1 MNFDF
6 SEEQQMLKDSVARFV
21 QDEYDFEARNKVVA
35 NESGYSQENWQ
46 KFAELGWLS
55 IPFAEALG
63 GFGGGATDTMV
74 VMEELGKGL
83 VAEPFAASV
92 LMFGGLLQASAQ
104 NDERDALIGGVID
117 GSIQGAVAYAE
128 AQSRFEL
135 QDVLCR
141 AEADGEGYRLN
152 GEKSLV
158 LNAMSADKIIVSAR
172 VSGEQNDEQ
181 GIALFLVDAKVEGIS
196 KTALRTMDAQLV
208 ANLKLDNVAATA
220 LCGAG
225 EGLGLLKQM
234 RQQVI
239 VALSAEALGIM
250 EKLNATTLEYCK
262 TRKQFGVAIGS
273 FQALQHRM
281 VDTFMAYEQ
290 CKSLLYRTV
299 CSIEQGED
307 NNDIEKNVLA
317 LKVMVG
323 KAGKLIGGEAIQLHG
338 GMGMTDE
345 LDVGHY
351 VRRLLTINAAFGD
364 ADYQQQRFAEVSLA
378 S

>member
-35 NESGYSQENWQ
+35 NEAGFSAENWQ

-55 IPFAEALG
+55 IPFAEDLG
-63 GFGGGATDTMV
+63 GFGGGATDTMA
-74 VMEELGKGL
+74 VMEEMGKGL

-92 LMFGGLLQASAQ
+92 LMFGGLLQTSAQ
-104 NDERDALIGGVID
+104 SEERDALIAAVID
-117 GSIQGAVAYAE
+117 GSLQGAVAYAE
-128 AQSRFEL
+128 PQSRYEL
-135 QDVLCR
+135 KDVKCAAK
-141 AEADGEGYRLN
+141 AEGDAYRLS

-158 LNAMSADKIIVSAR
+158 LNAMSANKIIVSAR
-172 VSGEQNDEQ
+172 VSGDQSDEQ
-181 GIALFLVDAKVEGIS
+181 GIALFLIDADAEGLS
-196 KTALRTMDAQLV
+196 KTALRTMDAQVV
-208 ANLKLDNVAATA
+208 ANLKLENVPAQAICSA
-220 LCGAG
+220 D
-225 EGLGLLKQM
+225 EGLAMLQQM
-234 RQQVI
+234 RQQLI
-239 VALSAEALGIM
+239 VALAAEALGIM

-281 VDTFMAYEQ
+281 VDTFMAAEQ
-290 CKSLLYRTV
+290 FKSILYRAV
-299 CSIEQGED
+299 CSIEQNERAD
-307 NNDIEKNVLA
+307 SIEINVAA
-317 LKVMVG
+317 LKAMLG
-323 KAGKLIGGEAIQLHG
+323 KAAKHIGGEAVQLHG

-351 VRRLLTINAAFGD
+351 VRRLLSINAAFGD
-364 ADYQQQRFAEVSLA
+364 GDYHQQRFANLSLA

>member
-35 NESGYSQENWQ
+35 NEAGFSAENWQ

-55 IPFAEALG
+55 IPFAEDLG
-63 GFGGGATDTMV
+63 GFGGGATDTMA
-74 VMEELGKGL
+74 VMEEMGKGL

-92 LMFGGLLQASAQ
+92 LMFGGLLQTSSQ
-104 NDERDALIGGVID
+104 SEERDALIASVID
-117 GSIQGAVAYAE
+117 GSLQGAVAYAE
-128 AQSRFEL
+128 PQSRYEL
-135 QDVLCR
+135 KDVKCAAK
-141 AEADGEGYRLN
+141 AEGDAYRLS

-158 LNAMSADKIIVSAR
+158 LNAMSANKIIVSAR
-172 VSGEQNDEQ
+172 VSGDQSDEQ
-181 GIALFLVDAKVEGIS
+181 GIALFLIDADAEGLS
-196 KTALRTMDAQLV
+196 KTALRTMDAQVV
-208 ANLKLDNVAATA
+208 ANLKLENVPAQAI
-220 LCGAG
+220 CGAN
-225 EGLGLLKQM
+225 EGLAMLQQM
-234 RQQVI
+234 RQQLI
-239 VALSAEALGIM
+239 VALAAEALGIM

-281 VDTFMAYEQ
+281 VDTFMAAEQ
-290 CKSLLYRTV
+290 FKSILYRAV
-299 CSIEQGED
+299 CSIEQNESAD
-307 NNDIEKNVLA
+307 SIEINVAA
-317 LKVMVG
+317 LKAMLG
-323 KAGKLIGGEAIQLHG
+323 KAAKHIGGEAVQLHG

-351 VRRLLTINAAFGD
+351 VRRLLSINAAFGD
-364 ADYQQQRFAEVSLA
+364 GDYHQQRFANLSLA

>member
-35 NESGYSQENWQ
+35 NESGFSQENWQ

-55 IPFAEALG
+55 IPFEEELG

-83 VAEPFAASV
+83 VAEPFTGTV

-104 NDERDALIGGVID
+104 NEERDALIAGVID
-117 GSIQGAVAYAE
+117 GSVQGAVAYTE

-141 AEADGEGYRLN
+141 AEADGDNYRLS

-158 LNAMSADKIIVSAR
+158 LNAMSANKIIVSAR

-181 GIALFLVDAKVEGIS
+181 GIALFLVDANAEGLS
-196 KTALRTMDAQLV
+196 KTALRTMDAQVV

-220 LCGAG
+220 LCGAD
-225 EGLGLLKQM
+225 EGLALLKQM

-281 VDTFMAYEQ
+281 VDTFMACEQ
-290 CKSLLYRTV
+290 CKSLVYRAV

-307 NNDIEKNVLA
+307 AADIERNVVA
-317 LKVMVG
+317 LKAMVG

-364 ADYQQQRFAEVSLA
+364 ADYQQQRFAELSLVS
-378 S
+378 

>member
-35 NESGYSQENWQ
+35 DESGFSQENWQ

-55 IPFAEALG
+55 IPFAEDLG

-83 VAEPFAASV
+83 VAEPFIATV
-92 LMFGGLLQASAQ
+92 LMFGGLLQASRQ
-104 NDERDALIGGVID
+104 TEERDALIEGVIG
-117 GSIQGAVAYAE
+117 GSVQGAVAYAE
-128 AQSRFEL
+128 PQSRYEL
-135 QDVLCR
+135 QDVLCQ
-141 AEADGEGYRLN
+141 AKADGDSYRLS
-152 GEKSLV
+152 GKKSLV

-172 VSGEQNDEQ
+172 LSGEQNDEQ
-181 GIALFLVDAKVEGIS
+181 GIALFLVDANAEGLS
-196 KTALRTMDAQLV
+196 KTALRTMDAQVV
-208 ANLKLDNVAATA
+208 ANLDLDNVQAQAI
-220 LCGAG
+220 CEGS
-225 EGLGLLKQM
+225 EGLALMQAM
-234 RQQVI
+234 RQQVM
-239 VALSAEALGIM
+239 VALGAEAVGIM

-281 VDTFMAYEQ
+281 VDTFMASEQ
-290 CKSLLYRTV
+290 CKSLVHRSV
-299 CSIEQGED
+299 CSIEQNED
-307 NNDIEKNVLA
+307 SATVEQNVMA
-317 LKVMVG
+317 LKAMVG
-323 KAGKLIGGEAIQLHG
+323 KSGKLVGGEAIQLHG

-364 ADYQQQRFAEVSLA
+364 ADYHQQRFIEASLA

>member
-35 NESGYSQENWQ
+35 NEAGFSQENWQ

-55 IPFAEALG
+55 IPFSETLG

-83 VAEPFAASV
+83 VAEPFIASV
-92 LMFGGLLQASAQ
+92 LMFGGLLQSTAQ
-104 NDERDALIGGVID
+104 SDERDALIGGIIE
-117 GSIQGAVAYAE
+117 GSVQGAVAYAE
-128 AQSRFEL
+128 PQSRFEM
-135 QDVLCR
+135 QDVRCR
-141 AEADGEGYRLN
+141 AEQDGDAYRLS

-172 VSGEQNDEQ
+172 VSGEQSDEQ
-181 GIALFLVDAKVEGIS
+181 GIALFLVDANAEGLS
-196 KTALRTMDAQLV
+196 KTSLRTMDAQVV
-208 ANLKLDNVAATA
+208 ANIALENVTAIA
-220 LCGAG
+220 LCGAN
-225 EGLGLLKQM
+225 EGLALLKQM

-239 VALSAEALGIM
+239 VALAAEALGIM

-281 VDTFMAYEQ
+281 VDTFMASEQ
-290 CKSLLYRTV
+290 CKSLLYRAV

-307 NNDIEKNVLA
+307 VANIEKNVLA

-364 ADYQQQRFAEVSLA
+364 ADYQQQRFAELSLA

>member
-1 MNFDF
+1 
-6 SEEQQMLKDSVARFV
+6 MLKDSVARFV

-35 NESGYSQENWQ
+35 NDAGFSQENWQ

-55 IPFAEALG
+55 IPFAEELG
-63 GFGGGATDTMV
+63 GFGGGATDTMM

-83 VAEPFAASV
+83 VAEPFTATV

-104 NDERDALIGGVID
+104 SEERDALIAGVID
-117 GSIQGAVAYAE
+117 GSVQGAVAYTE

-141 AEADGEGYRLN
+141 AEADGDNYRLS

-158 LNAMSADKIIVSAR
+158 LNAMSANKIIVSAR

-181 GIALFLVDAKVEGIS
+181 GIALFLVDANAEGLS
-196 KTALRTMDAQLV
+196 KTALRTMDAQVV
-208 ANLKLDNVAATA
+208 ANLKLENVSATA
-220 LCGAG
+220 LCGAD
-225 EGLGLLKQM
+225 EGLALLKQM

-262 TRKQFGVAIGS
+262 TRKQVGVAIGS

-281 VDTFMAYEQ
+281 VVTFMACEQ
-290 CKSLLYRTV
+290 CKSLVYRAV
-299 CSIEQGED
+299 CSVEQGED
-307 NNDIEKNVLA
+307 AADIERNVVA
-317 LKVMVG
+317 LKAMVG

-364 ADYQQQRFAEVSLA
+364 ADYQQQRFAELSLVS
-378 S
+378 

>member
-35 NESGYSQENWQ
+35 NETGFSSENWQ

-55 IPFAEALG
+55 IPFAEDLG

-83 VAEPFAASV
+83 VAEPFTASV
-92 LMFGGLLQASAQ
+92 LMFGGLLQATAQ
-104 NDERDALIGGVID
+104 SDERDELISAVIE
-117 GSIQGAVAYAE
+117 GAVHGAVAYAE
-128 AQSRFEL
+128 PQSRFEL

-141 AEADGEGYRLN
+141 AEADGDAYRLN

-158 LNAMSADKIIVSAR
+158 LNAMSANKIIVSAR
-172 VSGEQNDEQ
+172 VSGNQNDEQ
-181 GIALFLVDAKVEGIS
+181 GIALFLIDADAAGLS

-208 ANLKLDNVAATA
+208 ANLKLENVSAKA
-220 LCGAG
+220 LCSAD
-225 EGLGLLKQM
+225 EGLALLQKM
-234 RQQVI
+234 RQQVM

-299 CSIEQGED
+299 CSMEQGADAVE
-307 NNDIEKNVLA
+307 IEKNVMA

-323 KAGKLIGGEAIQLHG
+323 KAGKLVGGEAIQLHG

-364 ADYQQQRFAEVSLA
+364 ADYQQQRFADLSLVS
-378 S
+378 